1 MPTCKRTRKNMA
13 APFCKVSKAD
23 PGLTPHKQLH
33 PAAQWACEQSFDP
46 SEVDCTTAVVLKILD
61 GKCKMLPGEM
71 DAVMAIYEVVRAAPG
86 ELFDSEVHQC
96 IDQSRQQPTAE
107 GLSRIHQLRLH
118 AEARIPKSVMK
129 QYKARLRDGLFG

>member
-1 MPTCKRTRKNMA
+1 MA
-13 APFCKVSKAD
+13 APFYRASKDD
-23 PGLTPHKQLH
+23 PGLTPHNQLH
-33 PAAQWACEQSFDP
+33 PAAEWACEQTFDA

-86 ELFDSEVHQC
+86 VLFGSEVHQC
-96 IDQSRQQPTAE
+96 IDQSRQQPTVE
-107 GLSRIHQLRLH
+107 GLGRIHELRLH

-129 QYKARLRDGLFG
+129 QYKARLREGLFG